1 MSTTKTIDISK
12 LSEAQQNL
20 FKSLFEQFCER
31 SEPKEEKKS
40 KPKVW
45 KPEYGDWYWYISS
58 DGQVYN
64 CEWENDRIDQERY
77 SMGNCFRTKEE
88 AEFAGEK
95 QKVKTELQRYDF
107 EHYVPNLVE
116 LYVNNG
122 HYFILYLPK
131 CDALEIVSMC
141 SRRMES
147 VTYFTSENIAE
158 DAMKE
163 IGKKRI
169 MKYLFDVDCEVDE

>member
-1 MSTTKTIDISK
+1 MSENITINIEG
-12 LSEAQQNL
+12 LN
-20 FKSLFEQFCER
+20 
-31 SEPKEEKKS
+31 KEEREQLLRLVEKAKRPKKI
-40 KPKVW
+40 W

-58 DGQVYN
+58 DGQVDN
-64 CEWENDRIDQERY
+64 CEWVNGPIDYGRY

-95 QKVKTELQRYDF
+95 QKVKTELQRYAD
-107 EHYVPNLVE
+107 EHNDPNLE
-116 LYVNNG
+116 EWKNW
-122 HYFILYLPK
+122 HYYIEYLPK
-131 CDALEIVSMC
+131 CDALGIVSMC
-141 SRRMES
+141 FRRMES
-147 VTYFTSENIAE
+147 VTYFTSKNIAE

>member
-1 MSTTKTIDISK
+1 MSTEKTIDISK

-31 SEPKEEKKS
+31 SEKEEKANSCGLKN
-40 KPKVW
+40 
-45 KPEYGDWYWYISS
+45 GDMYYYITN
-58 DGQVYN
+58 DGQIGIAK
-64 CEWENDRIDQERY
+64 WQGRASDFRRLAL
-77 SMGNCFRTKEE
+77 GNVFKTEKDT
-88 AEFAGEK
+88 EFAIEK
-95 QKVKTELQRYDF
+95 QQVKTELQRYAD
-107 EHYVPNLVE
+107 EHNDPNLEEWNVK
-116 LYVNNG
+116 NW
-122 HYFILYLPK
+122 HYYIEYLPK

-147 VTYFTSENIAE
+147 VTYFTSGNIAE

>member
-31 SEPKEEKKS
+31 SEKEEKANSCGLKN
-40 KPKVW
+40 
-45 KPEYGDWYWYISS
+45 GDMYYYITN
-58 DGQVYN
+58 DGQIGIAK
-64 CEWENDRIDQERY
+64 WQGRASDFRRLAL
-77 SMGNCFRTKEE
+77 GNVFKTEKDT
-88 AEFAGEK
+88 EFAIEK
-95 QKVKTELQRYDF
+95 QKVKTELQRYAD
-107 EHYVPNLVE
+107 EHNDPNLEEWNVK
-116 LYVNNG
+116 NW
-122 HYFILYLPK
+122 HYYIEYLPK